1 MSLRTFLTQVLQLLK
16 GERREQ
22 PAAAAAPRP
31 AARPIR
37 FTRLEDRRVFNAS
50 FVLNAA
56 GLTVDN
62 VTAPGAL
69 QVSEGPGDLQF
80 QLGSGMGEWIGN
92 TAPGISILNNGT
104 LLSVQESLLQGP
116 GPGADRQGSGGREVG
131 HGQPGGVQ
139 HKAGIEDAAIFESSE
154 ADG

>member
-1 MSLRTFLTQVLQLLK
+1 
-16 GERREQ
+16 
-22 PAAAAAPRP
+22 
-31 AARPIR
+31 
-37 FTRLEDRRVFNAS
+37 S

-62 VTAPGAL
+62 FTAPGAL

-116 GPGADRQGSGGREVG
+116 GQSGNLSIFAESPQGDVD
-131 HGQPGGVQ
+131 VFVN
-139 HKAGIEDAAIFESSE
+139 DAISLSTGSTAAQLSIHS
-154 ADG
+154 D